1 MKGYVTVILRGY
13 TYEQV
18 KTVCEVLKMGSK
30 VKNVEITLNTEN
42 ALDTIKKSYHNIKE
56 RYV

>member
-1 MKGYVTVILRGY
+1 MMEGCVISILRGY

-18 KTVCEVLKMGSK
+18 KAVCDTLCQSSK

-42 ALDTIKKSYHNIKE
+42 ALET
-56 RYV
+56 